1 MISAVFLLGG
11 SLIMMAA
18 LAVAT
23 IARWT
28 DNLPPFVHGILV
40 AVSMF
45 STILAALL
53 VGLGL

>member
-1 MISAVFLLGG
+1 MISAVFLLSG
-11 SLIMMAA
+11 SIIMMAA